1 MDKRLLLVPPLA
13 ILVALTA
20 IPARAQA
27 GGSQK
32 PPLYTY
38 VSNWSIP
45 RTQWDD
51 MEKSA
56 QGREATLEKL
66 VADGTIVGYSSFY
79 TLAHEPNGPTHGNA
93 IVSHSLA
100 GIFKALDALR
110 GQTSS
115 GPSAGVL
122 GSGPHGDLV
131 VVSSNYNGHSGKFED
146 GILRVITLRV
156 KSGEMDAFSRAFA
169 THIQPL
175 YEKLLAEGAL
185 HFYSLDAD
193 WNVTEPPGTL
203 HIVTIAAGGEG
214 EDRLVKAITDLFAS
228 NPSILPG
235 LMATEEPGSRH
246 DYLARVTL
254 MRHK

>member
-1 MDKRLLLVPPLA
+1 MDKRLLFVPTLA
-13 ILVALTA
+13 ILLAATA
-20 IPARAQA
+20 TPARAQA
-27 GGSQK
+27 GGSEK
-32 PPLYTY
+32 SPLYTY
-38 VSNWSIP
+38 VSNWTIP

-56 QGREATLEKL
+56 PAREATLEKL

-110 GQTSS
+110 GQTSRGAS
-115 GPSAGVL
+115 TALL

-146 GILRVITLRV
+146 GILRVITVRV
-156 KSGEMDAFSRAFA
+156 KHGEMDAFRHAFT
-169 THIQPL
+169 THIQPV

-193 WNVTEPPGTL
+193 WNVTEAPGTV

-214 EDRLVKAITDLFAS
+214 EDKRTAAVRDLFDANPAILAALTAS
-228 NPSILPG
+228 Q
-235 LMATEEPGSRH
+235 EPGSRH